1 MKTLVFLNG
10 KKFTNWEKVIINRSI
25 DSICGSFSISAV
37 YDYGTQTT
45 AESPFELSGLVEI
58 FTSKQDGKEPTSN
71 QASTLPSTSTLLVS
85 NEDSTKIMTGY
96 IDVVDTTIGEE
107 GLNVEVSGRDITCDL
122 VDCTIESKT
131 AEWLKIK
138 ASELFTA
145 WCTPFSIKI
154 DNQTDK
160 SDTIVNANPKP
171 DQKVNDAIMEISR
184 TEGFLVITDENGQ
197 LVLEDKNEG
206 EMNSPLVLGENILT
220 ASYKGDY
227 TKRYSK
233 ITVLDNAD
241 ESSSPALNVQRML
254 TSGAS
259 NATESDPVVDQSAKR
274 YRPVVIMGSGNLKA
288 AGATSEA
295 KWRMSM
301 SVASTFTLSVSV
313 QGWLS
318 NFGQLWRV
326 NRNTYCSLQDLNL
339 PSGRMLIKN
348 ITFESGDNG
357 TFTNMDLIHPDAYD
371 EFDGTTDEDDKTGK
385 GDKNIESLFRK
396 IL

>member
-138 ASELFTA
+138 ASELLHV
-145 WCTPFSIKI
+145 P
-154 DNQTDK
+154 
-160 SDTIVNANPKP
+160 
-171 DQKVNDAIMEISR
+171 
-184 TEGFLVITDENGQ
+184 
-197 LVLEDKNEG
+197 
-206 EMNSPLVLGENILT
+206 
-220 ASYKGDY
+220 Y
-227 TKRYSK
+227 
-233 ITVLDNAD
+233 
-241 ESSSPALNVQRML
+241 
-254 TSGAS
+254 
-259 NATESDPVVDQSAKR
+259 
-274 YRPVVIMGSGNLKA
+274 
-288 AGATSEA
+288 
-295 KWRMSM
+295 
-301 SVASTFTLSVSV
+301 
-313 QGWLS
+313 
-318 NFGQLWRV
+318 
-326 NRNTYCSLQDLNL
+326 
-339 PSGRMLIKN
+339 SGR
-348 ITFESGDNG
+348 G
-357 TFTNMDLIHPDAYD
+357 
-371 EFDGTTDEDDKTGK
+371 
-385 GDKNIESLFRK
+385 
-396 IL
+396 